1 MYVPRE
7 FFAVPEWVPVHARG
21 VPRHSRNSSQC
32 QGGSRWMQSKLTW
45 CCRCRNA
52 CQKRDILAGGIN
64 NMYQRGNI
72 NTLRK
77 GWKWIQRVTAYARG
91 VTWHMVELKEPRN
104 KHVAGRML
112 SCFIHTVG
120 MRSQLPVPGR
130 GEPVL
135 MFQEPRATEIL
146 PYTWVLLLQRELALK
161 IPLVSGTIAM
171 YQRRTGPSSEGVN
184 CPKNQLWGIPG
195 DSGCYDAQRCEAPG
209 ICIPEQPPTNY
220 YLFPTLPLHL
230 AHWGGAPWLLLST
243 FRNQWGQKCERETRC
258 L

>member
-1 MYVPRE
+1 MLSSLHMKWELEKILYPLSSAYWVSMYVPRE
-7 FFAVPEWVPVHARG
+7 FFAVPEWLPVHARG

-32 QGGSRWMQSKLTW
+32 QGRSWWMQSKLTW

-146 PYTWVLLLQRELALK
+146 PYTWVLLLPRELALK
-161 IPLVSGTIAM
+161 IPLLSLGPLPCTREGQVPV
-171 YQRRTGPSSEGVN
+171 QRGSTVPR
-184 CPKNQLWGIPG
+184 
-195 DSGCYDAQRCEAPG
+195 
-209 ICIPEQPPTNY
+209 TNY
-220 YLFPTLPLHL
+220 GGSQEIQGVMMPKGVRPQEYASQSSLPQTIICFQLFPFT
-230 AHWGGAPWLLLST
+230 
-243 FRNQWGQKCERETRC
+243 
-258 L
+258 